1 MADITVVI
9 EEYTPTLDEADI
21 EDLIN
26 FSTEIFCIKGN
37 SEVENG

>member
-9 EEYTPTLDEADI
+9 EEYTPTLDETDV

-26 FSTEIFCIKGN
+26 FSKEIFCIKGK

>member
-1 MADITVVI
+1 MTNITVVI
-9 EEYTPTLDEADI
+9 EDYIPTLDDTDV

-26 FSTEIFCIKGN
+26 FTKEIFCIKGN